1 MNKKNDKTSM
11 GVEKINL
18 LLDSNSANPIEFLKL
33 RKVPTTSSFT
43 QKTTVSFEW
52 LFDGNDLCI

>member
-1 MNKKNDKTSM
+1 M